1 MGSLLSPLSPPDA
14 AKSETVATSE
24 VILRV
29 DSGAIEVQDVCTR
42 TGDCRTRPVEAVGP
56 IIGQR
61 TIEVTVGASVDKIK
75 RRLSELSRTTFSVR
89 AATIARMVAST
100 DASQAAT
107 GGLLLLVL
115 LLSVTTWLRPRQVSA
130 LRVTI
135 PAGTVLP
142 FAVWYGRGEG

>member
-1 MGSLLSPLSPPDA
+1 MVKISLKIITNIPQ
-14 AKSETVATSE
+14 VAS
-24 VILRV
+24 
-29 DSGAIEVQDVCTR
+29 
-42 TGDCRTRPVEAVGP
+42 
-56 IIGQR
+56 
-61 TIEVTVGASVDKIK
+61 
-75 RRLSELSRTTFSVR
+75 TFSVR

-135 PAGTVLP
+135 TAGTVLP
-142 FAVWYGRGEG
+142 F